1 MIKKPFIFLLIF
13 SFSIVFSSLYA
24 QSSSKF
30 NIVLDAGHGGE
41 DSGNTGNGYSEK
53 DIALKIVLKMG
64 ELLSSYDDINVIY
77 TRDKDVFIPL
87 HERAQ
92 IANEA
97 KADLFVSVHCNAHT
111 SNAYGAETFVLGL
124 HRNKDNLDIAM
135 KENSVIKLE
144 DDYEV
149 KYDGFDPESPESYIV
164 FSLMQEEFLD
174 QSILLADF
182 VQKQFTGVL
191 NRKDRKVKQAG
202 FLVLR
207 ETYMPSVL
215 VETGF
220 LTNKAEGRFL
230 NSKKGQEKMSNAII
244 DGLINYKNIINLTS
258 VDAQVAGMNVNQQD
272 LVEDKVGVSFKVQ
285 IAASSNN
292 LEPKPY
298 NFNKLSPISKLKQG
312 KVYKYFYGEAKNYLD
327 AKNLKDKAKANSYKG
342 AFIVAFNENNEMIS
356 IKEALNYTS
365 K

>member
-1 MIKKPFIFLLIF
+1 MKLTY
-13 SFSIVFSSLYA
+13 IVFILFSLQLLTQPSLVYG
-24 QSSSKF
+24 QSKSFK
-30 NIVLDAGHGGE
+30 IVLDAGHGG
-41 DSGNTGNGYSEK
+41 DDPGNTGNGYKEK
-53 DIALKIVLKMG
+53 DIALSIVLQMG
-64 ELLSSYDDINVIY
+64 KLLQNYKDVEVVY
-77 TRDKDVFIPL
+77 TRKTDVFIPL

-92 IANEA
+92 IANNA

-124 HRNKDNLDIAM
+124 HRNKDNLEIAM

-144 DDYEV
+144 DNYEV

-230 NSKKGQEKMSNAII
+230 NSKKGQSKMAEAII
-244 DGLINYKNIINLTS
+244 DGLINYKNIINLES
-258 VDAQVAGMNVNQQD
+258 LDEQVAGMQVEVND
-272 LVEDKVGVSFKVQ
+272 LTEDKTDFIFKVQ
-285 IAASSNN
+285 LAASSRK
-292 LEPKPY
+292 LETKPY
-298 NFNKLSPISKLKQG
+298 NFKGLSPISREQVG
-312 KVYKYFYGEAKNYLD
+312 QIYKYFYGEATNYLQ
-327 AKNLKDKAKANSYKG
+327 AKNLKDKAKSKAYNG
-342 AFIVAFNENNEMIS
+342 AFIVAFNQKGDLVS
-356 IKEALNYTS
+356 IKEAL

>member
-1 MIKKPFIFLLIF
+1 MMLKHIVLLL
-13 SFSIVFSSLYA
+13 VFFMLIPSANLNA
-24 QSSSKF
+24 QNEKF
-30 NIVLDAGHGGE
+30 KIVLDAGHGGS
-41 DSGNTGNGYSEK
+41 DPGNEGNGYKEK
-53 DIALKIVLKMG
+53 AIALSIVLKMG
-64 ELLSSYDDINVIY
+64 KLLEEYNDIEVLY
-77 TRDKDVFIPL
+77 TRKTDVFIPL
-87 HERAQ
+87 DQRAH
-92 IANEA
+92 IANDA
-97 KADLFVSVHCNAHT
+97 KADLFVSVHCNAHN

-124 HRNKDNLDIAM
+124 HRNKDNLEIAM

-207 ETYMPSVL
+207 ETYMPSIL

-220 LTNKAEGRFL
+220 LTNKTEGRFL
-230 NSKKGQEKMSNAII
+230 NSEAGQSKMAEAVI
-244 DGLINYKNIINLTS
+244 DGLINYKNIINLES
-258 VDAQVAGMNVNQQD
+258 LDEQVAGMKLEAED
-272 LVEDKVGVSFKVQ
+272 LTEDKQGFTFKVQ
-285 IAASSNN
+285 LAASSTEIAPKKYNFKG
-292 LEPKPY
+292 LEP
-298 NFNKLSPISKLKQG
+298 ISRLKKG
-312 KVYKYFYGEAKNYLD
+312 NIYRYFYGEAKNYLN
-327 AKNLKDKAKANSYKG
+327 AKNLKDKAQSKSYTD
-342 AFIVAFNENNEMIS
+342 AFIVAFNSKGEMVS
-356 IKEALNYTS
+356 VEEAL

>member
-1 MIKKPFIFLLIF
+1 MKHKPFIFLLIF
-13 SFSIVFSSLYA
+13 SFFISSFSFYA
-24 QSSSKF
+24 QSSKKF
-30 NIVLDAGHGGE
+30 NIVLDAGHGGK
-41 DSGNTGNGYSEK
+41 DSGNTGNGYIEK
-53 DIALKIVLKMG
+53 DIALNIVLRMG
-64 ELLSSYDDINVIY
+64 ELLSAYDDINVVY

-87 HERAQ
+87 HKRAQ
-92 IANEA
+92 IANDA
-97 KADLFVSVHCNAHT
+97 KADLFVSVHCNAHS

-230 NSKKGQEKMSNAII
+230 NSKAGQEKMSQAII
-244 DGLINYKNIINLTS
+244 DGLIKYKNIINLTS
-258 VDAQVAGMNVNQQD
+258 VDAQIAGMKVDQKD
-272 LVEDKVGVSFKVQ
+272 IVEDKEGVKFKVQ
-285 IAASSNN
+285 IAASSNDIA
-292 LEPKPY
+292 PKAY
-298 NFNKLSPISKLKQG
+298 NFNKLSPISKLKKG
-312 KVYKYFYGEAKNYLD
+312 NVYKYFYGEAKNYLE
-327 AKNLKDKAKANSYKG
+327 AKNLKDKARANSYKG
-342 AFIVAFNENNEMIS
+342 AFIVAFDENDNMIS
-356 IKEALNYTS
+356 IKEALNITA

>member
-1 MIKKPFIFLLIF
+1 MKHKPLIFLLIF
-13 SFSIVFSSLYA
+13 SFSLISIPFYA
-24 QSSSKF
+24 QSSKKF

-53 DIALKIVLKMG
+53 DIALNIVLRMG
-64 ELLSSYDDINVIY
+64 EFLSDYDDINVIY

-92 IANEA
+92 IANDG
-97 KADLFVSVHCNAHT
+97 KADLFVSVHCNAH
-111 SNAYGAETFVLGL
+111 SSDASGAETFVLGL

-207 ETYMPSVL
+207 ETYMPSIL

-230 NSKKGQEKMSNAII
+230 NSKQGQEKMSQAII
-244 DGLINYKNIINLTS
+244 DGLINYKNIINLKS
-258 VDAQVAGMNVNQQD
+258 LDSQVAGMRLDEKD
-272 LVEDKVGVSFKVQ
+272 LTEDKAGVKFKVQ
-285 IAASSNN
+285 IAASSNDIAT
-292 LEPKPY
+292 KPF
-298 NFNKLSPISKLKQG
+298 NFNKLSPISKHRKG
-312 KVYKYFYGEAKNYLD
+312 KIYKYFYGEANNYLE
-327 AKNLKDKAKANSYKG
+327 AKNLKDKAKANTYKG
-342 AFIVAFNENNEMIS
+342 AFIVAFDKNNEMIS